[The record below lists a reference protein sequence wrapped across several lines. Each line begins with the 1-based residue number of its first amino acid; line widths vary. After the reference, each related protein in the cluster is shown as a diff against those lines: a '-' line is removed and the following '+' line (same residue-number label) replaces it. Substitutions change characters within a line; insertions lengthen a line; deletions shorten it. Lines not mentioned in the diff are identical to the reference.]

1 MALLAE
7 EMVEEY
13 FNRKGYLTIRG
24 IKLGVH
30 EIDVVGTRILSSG
43 ERENIHVEVQASI
56 RPVSYISKVPI
67 AVQRTGRASNSMK
80 RSEEEIVQGVK
91 EWVEKKYFKQEKVAL
106 LTELLGG
113 PWERI
118 LVINNVKSENE
129 VELIEGHGI
138 RIMRLSDLVSD
149 IESMDNRI
157 KSASHADLVD
167 LLELGQT
174 TVDSVET

>member
-7 EMVEEY
+7 ELVEEY

-24 IKLGVH
+24 IKLGVQ
-30 EIDVVGTRILSSG
+30 EIDIVGTRVLTSG
-43 ERENIHVEVQASI
+43 ERHNIHVEVQASI

-67 AVQRTGRASNSMK
+67 AEQRNGRASNSMK
-80 RSEEEIVQGVK
+80 RSDEEVVQGVK
-91 EWVEKKYFKQEKVAL
+91 EWVEKKYFNQKKVDL

-113 PWERI
+113 SWERI

-138 RIMRLSDLVSD
+138 RIMRLADLVSD
-149 IESMDNRI
+149 IESKDNRL

-174 TVDSVET
+174 TVDDVGN